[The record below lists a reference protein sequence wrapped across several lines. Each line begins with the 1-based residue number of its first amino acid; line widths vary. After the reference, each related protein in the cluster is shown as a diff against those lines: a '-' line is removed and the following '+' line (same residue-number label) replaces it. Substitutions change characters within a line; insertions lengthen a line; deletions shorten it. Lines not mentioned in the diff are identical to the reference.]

1 MSLYLAVADD
11 LSDTIVAISDTA
23 DEAIRLVS
31 IAGLEHISDSDGN
44 NRLGLRTWQ
53 EIRDYFSPNV
63 TEIEINTAK
72 YLKS

>member
-11 LSDTIVAISDTA
+11 LSDIIVAVSDSEA
-23 DEAIRLVS
+23 EAIRLVS

-44 NRLGLRTWQ
+44 NILGFRTWEQ
-53 EIRDYFSPNV
+53 VRDHFCPTV
-63 TEIEINTAK
+63 TKIDINTAK